1 MLPVVTRMYPRVPNV
16 SGMILKLNFIIIGY
30 NNHKSSQKLESY
42 ESMENERRSLN
53 EEKLGSGSSILQQVR
68 YIGEAVRSILDT
80 MEFTDRENIPG
91 IWFLLISQKRLTP

>member
-30 NNHKSSQKLESY
+30 NHKSSQKLESY

-91 IWFLLISQKRLTP
+91 I